1 MEFFTGASVVRL
13 VSFYGMYLMANEDE
27 KHVSLS
33 KPDASDNALWNV
45 EIVNRDRNYP
55 RVRLRSY
62 VNCYLAPDAS
72 KRRCFHGIFK
82 DQNVFQ
88 EHRDGR
94 RILAEWHPVR
104 EGLFVRLRCSFG
116 DYLRGRVGHLIF
128 PNSVMVDRPSG
139 EHMGLSY
146 LWEVH
151 IIRLD
156 EPPPRRPL
164 SQAAEPSG
172 ASSSMAA
179 IPSSSEIVP
188 AAVSMAGEAFTSAM
202 AAGPSSS
209 TVSPPSGFR
218 AEDRA
223 FIYVI
228 ADDAG
233 KADDPQE
240 VLTSRLLG
248 TSTSEL
254 TSKLRERTGLDDVYV
269 CARSWQDQNVFVPLH
284 EEVPSML
291 ECTHHLV
298 VFNANSRGAY
308 ESLAGARVVR
318 LRTIHD
324 KFLTVDDDMLGLR
337 QQHDGSLVRAW
348 WSVERIT
355 DNRNQLRLRFQN
367 CFGVDLAAPLSDF
380 FLQRLAGGKDAS
392 AVLRQIRGLH
402 DARKEWALI
411 PVGSRFMVRCNFED
425 YFLWADPLPGSDAA
439 GVQLP
444 SSSNTLDPF
453 LWDVE
458 ILESD
463 AGASSSMVVGPSSS
477 LAAAEAGPSS
487 RP

>member
-1 MEFFTGASVVRL
+1 MEFFTGARVVRL

-27 KHVSLS
+27 RRVSVS

-45 EIVNRDRNYP
+45 EIVSRDPNSP
-55 RVRLRSY
+55 RVRFRSY
-62 VNCYLAPDAS
+62 VNCYLAADAS
-72 KRRCFHGIFK
+72 RRRCFRGIFK

-88 EHRDGR
+88 EHHDGR
-94 RILAEWHPVR
+94 RIFGEWYPVR
-104 EGLFVRLRCSFG
+104 DGLFVQLRCSFG
-116 DYLRGRVGHLIF
+116 DYLRARVGHLIF
-128 PNSVMVDRPSG
+128 PNSAMVDRPSG

-151 IIRLD
+151 IIRLP

-164 SQAAEPSG
+164 SQAAGPSG
-172 ASSSMAA
+172 ASSSMEP
-179 IPSSSEIVP
+179 IPSSSTIAP
-188 AAVSMAGEAFTSAM
+188 AVVSMEGEASSSPM

-209 TVSPPSGFR
+209 TVSPPSVFR
-218 AEDRA
+218 DRA
-223 FIYVI
+223 FNYVI

-233 KADDPQE
+233 KADDPRE
-240 VLTSRLLG
+240 VLTSRLFRN
-248 TSTSEL
+248 STSEL
-254 TSKLRERTGLDDVYV
+254 TSKLREKTGLDDVYV
-269 CARSWQDQNVFVPLH
+269 CARSWRDQSVFVPLR
-284 EEVPSML
+284 EDVPSML

-324 KFLTVDDDMLGLR
+324 KYLTVDDDMHGLR

-348 WSVERIT
+348 WSVESIT
-355 DNRNQLRLRFQN
+355 DNRNQLRVCFQN

-380 FLQRLAGGKDAS
+380 SLQRLAGDKEAS

-402 DARKEWALI
+402 NSRKEWALI
-411 PVGSRFMVRCNFED
+411 RVDSRFMVRCNFED
-425 YFLWADPLPGSDAA
+425 YFLWADPSPGSDAA
-439 GVQLP
+439 GTQLP

-453 LWDVE
+453 LWYVE

-463 AGASSSMVVGPSSS
+463 AGASSYMVVGPSSS

-487 RP
+487 RA